1 MLGIFRTRHYLLS
14 TTLLGSVACA
24 VPVHAQDMAGQ
35 DTVVEDA
42 SQTIVV
48 TGSRIQNPNLEQSSP
63 VQVVGENEIGLRQA
77 TNAEELIGDLPGVSP
92 GANSAV
98 NNGGAGFAS
107 LNLRGVGTNRNLVL
121 LDGTRLVP
129 SSLLSETDLN
139 IIPVALIERAE
150 IVTGGA
156 SSVYGADAI
165 AGVANFITKRDFSG
179 AELASTVGITE
190 RGDGARYRFDL
201 TVGANFDDD
210 RGNAVLSVGYQQVEP
225 VSQGDRAV
233 SRDTYFLDGSKIGSG
248 TTTPTRINNRIYN
261 PADGALRDYV
271 GSRDAYNFA
280 PDNYFQTPLERYNL
294 FGAAHYEV
302 TDGVEVYAKGMFTR
316 SKVQLSLA
324 SSGMF
329 GDTWMLPLNNPFMPE
344 AVRSEVCASNA
355 ISAADCAAAGAAAGP
370 TDPDYRE
377 VATTINRRFIEM
389 GPRIRNLTTNQFQVW
404 AGVRGSITETLK
416 FDVYGL
422 HGESDRKNSN
432 LGWGLKSRV
441 QQALRAVSETECADT
456 SNGCVPINL
465 FGDGTDIS
473 PESIAFFNQPAGA
486 TISTSLSV
494 VNGSLSGEVANFLA
508 GETPIGF
515 ALGAEYRR
523 YGASQVADV
532 AFGTQDEV
540 LGTGAPS
547 PSFSGRYSV
556 KEVFGE
562 LIVPIVEDVPGIY
575 SLTAEAGIRLSD
587 YSNTGTSTTWKAGGT
602 WEPFRG
608 YKIRGIYQHS
618 VRSPNISELYTPV
631 TTGLSNLPEDP
642 CQGTN
647 PVGNAALTAI
657 CIAQGAPA
665 GRIGSIPEPSAGQIN
680 LTSGGNPDL
689 GVEVANSYTIGLVA
703 TPPQIPGLA
712 ITADYY
718 HIKVSDAITLPT
730 PDDIFGPC
738 FDEGDAAACALIR
751 RNPLNGS
758 LNGGGDTPGL
768 IAVLTNQGTI
778 VTSGIDLRV
787 AYGMSTGFGRLSFDM
802 TGNWTE
808 RSKFQ
813 ASPTGLNRECV
824 GQYSANCGFFAGEIT
839 PKLSFNMRATAQIDD
854 FGDISLLW
862 RWLDGVDYERILDAD
877 GIEPDYLHIPS
888 YSYLDL
894 TYRAKVADIF
904 TLTLSVQNLLDKDPP
919 LVSNYVGT
927 TSLNSGN
934 TYPTTYDVLGRRYS
948 VTARLR
954 F

>member
-1 MLGIFRTRHYLLS
+1 MLGKFRPRHYLLS
-14 TTLLGSVACA
+14 TTLLGSAACISPA
-24 VPVHAQDMAGQ
+24 YAQDAPGGE
-35 DTVVEDA
+35 TVIEDA
-42 SQTIVV
+42 APIVV

-63 VQVVGENEIGLRQA
+63 VQVVGETEIGLRQA

-92 GANSAV
+92 GASSAV

-179 AELASTVGITE
+179 VELASTVGITE
-190 RGDGARYRFDL
+190 RGDGARYRFDV
-201 TVGANFDDD
+201 TVGANFDDG
-210 RGNAVLSVGYQQVEP
+210 RGNAVLNVGYQKVEP
-225 VSQGDRAV
+225 VLQGGRAV
-233 SRDTYFLDGSKIGSG
+233 SRDTYFLDGSLVGSG
-248 TTTPTRINNRIYN
+248 TTTPTRINNRIYS

-280 PDNYFQTPLERYNL
+280 PDNYFQTPLERYNM
-294 FGAAHYEV
+294 FGAAQYEV
-302 TDGVEVYAKGMFTR
+302 ADGIEVYAKGMFTR

-329 GDTWMLPLNNPFMPE
+329 GDTWQLPLNNPFLPD

-355 ISAADCAAAGAAAGP
+355 ISAADCAAAGTATSP
-370 TDPDYRE
+370 NDPAYRE
-377 VATTINRRFIEM
+377 VATVINRRFIEA

-404 AGVRGSITETLK
+404 TGVRGSITDAIK

-432 LGWGLKSRV
+432 INWGLKSRV
-441 QQALRAVSETECADT
+441 QQALRANSTTECADPA
-456 SNGCVPINL
+456 NGCVPINL

-473 PESIAFFNQPAGA
+473 QEAIAFFNQPAG
-486 TISTSLSV
+486 STVSTRLSV
-494 VNGSLSGEVANFLA
+494 VSGSLSGELGNFLA

-515 ALGAEYRR
+515 ALGAEYRK
-523 YGASQVADV
+523 YGAEQVSDV

-547 PSFSGRYSV
+547 PSFSGTYDV
-556 KEVFGE
+556 KEIFGE

-608 YKIRGIYQHS
+608 YKLRGIYQHS
-618 VRSPNISELYTPV
+618 VRSPNISELFTPI
-631 TTGLSNLPEDP
+631 TTGLANLAEDP

-657 CIAQGAPA
+657 CLAQGAPA
-665 GRIGSIPEPSAGQIN
+665 GTIGNIPAPSSGQIN
-680 LTSGGNPDL
+680 QTAGGNPDL
-689 GVEVANSYTIGLVA
+689 DVEIADSYTLGLVV
-703 TPPQIPGLA
+703 TPPQVPGLA

-718 HIKVSDAITLPT
+718 HIKITDAITLPT
-730 PDDIFGPC
+730 PNDVFGPC
-738 FDEGDAAACALIR
+738 FEEGDAAACALIR

-758 LNGGGDTPGL
+758 LNGGGDTPGQ
-768 IAVLTNQGTI
+768 IALLTNQGTI
-778 VTSGIDLRV
+778 TTSGVDLRIN
-787 AYGMSTGFGRLSFDM
+787 YGLPTGFGRLNFDLS
-802 TGNWTE
+802 GNWTE
-808 RSKFQ
+808 QSKFK
-813 ASPTGLNRECV
+813 ASPTSINRECV
-824 GQYSANCGFFAGEIT
+824 GQYSSNCGFFAGEIT
-839 PKLSFNMRATAQIDD
+839 PKYSFNMRATAQIDD

-862 RWLDGVDYERILDAD
+862 RWLDGADYERILDPD

-888 YSYLDL
+888 YSYFDL
-894 TYRAKVADIF
+894 TYRAKVAEIF

-927 TSLNSGN
+927 TALNSGN

-948 VTARLR
+948 LTASMR